1 MLTPTDT
8 HDWRPHDG
16 NSGIGQPVRRKED
29 LRLVTGQGCFSD
41 DVDLPGQAYV
51 VMVRSP
57 HAHAR
62 IARSMSRAA
71 LAVPGVVAVLT
82 GRDLLADRVKPIP
95 HKQWSYHP
103 AEIPLQNKDG
113 AAVFAAAHFPMPA
126 DKARFVGEAVAMV
139 IADTVAAA
147 KDGAERVAI
156 DYEPLPAV
164 THAVA
169 SAEQDA
175 PRLWE
180 EAPSNVLIDA
190 EVGNDAATAA
200 AFARAAHVVR
210 LKTWIPR
217 VTAVPME
224 PRAAV
229 ASYDAATQRYTVYAG
244 SGGAVRLKTDIAQ
257 TLDIPDAAVRVVMR
271 DVGGN
276 FGSRGAIY
284 PEFVLVA
291 WASRRR
297 RPPGQMDVRA
307 ARVLPQR
314 LPGPRPLES
323 RRSSPSMRTATF
335 WHCAGRM
342 SAIWARSPANF
353 SMVQKGVEINSSIY
367 RMPAA
372 CFRAR
377 CVASNTTPT
386 RPYRSSGRP
395 EVMFVMERLIDLGG
409 APMRARPGRDQAAQ
423 SAHQSELPYTNP
435 FGMVY
440 DSGDYHQVMDRALAL
455 SDWQGFGARRAE
467 ARKRGKVRGI
477 GLANYIDTATGVPRE
492 RAEVTVQPD
501 GFVDVVIGTVSNG
514 QGHETSF
521 AQLVTEWLGVPFE
534 RVRLL
539 TGDTD
544 TVQVGGGT
552 HSGRGMRLASII
564 IHKATRG
571 IIAKGARIAAHVLE
585 APAAEI
591 EFADGRFSWKGTNR
605 SLDLFEVAGAA
616 RERCDL
622 SDELRGAL
630 AETCDETVN
639 VAGYGYGSHVCE
651 VEIDPETGVVEIV
664 RHTTVDDVGRAVN
677 PLIIHGQTHGGIA
690 QGVGEALLEQ
700 CFYDAGTG
708 QPLAGSFMDY
718 AMPRASDFPSLHHGH
733 QRGALDHAPARHPSG
748 RRGRHDAG
756 ARRRRQR
763 DRGCARRLRRH
774 PYRDAR
780 HARAHLAGDQR
791 HGAADAVVT
800 YPRPR

>member
-62 IARSMSRAA
+62 IRSIDVAPA

-156 DYEPLPAV
+156 DYQPLPAV
-164 THAVA
+164 TQAVA
-169 SAEQDA
+169 SAALDA

-190 EVGNDAATAA
+190 EVGNAAATAA

-210 LKTWIPR
+210 LETWIPR

-291 WASRRR
+291 WASRRVG
-297 RPPGQMDVRA
+297 RPVKWTCERH
-307 ARVLPQR
+307 
-314 LPGPRPLES
+314 ES
-323 RRSSPSMRTATF
+323 FLSDYQ
-335 WHCAGRM
+335 GRDLA
-342 SAIWARSPANF
+342 SEAELALDADGKFLALRGSNVGNLGALTANF

-377 CVASNTTPT
+377 CVTSNTTPT

-395 EVMFVMERLIDLGG
+395 EVMFVMERLIDL
-409 APMRARPGRDQAAQ
+409 AARRCGLDRVEIRRRNLLTTG
-423 SAHQSELPYTNP
+423 ELPYTNP

-492 RAEVTVQPD
+492 HAEVTVQPD

-571 IIAKGARIAAHVLE
+571 IIAKGARIAAHVLQ
-585 APAAEI
+585 APAGEI
-591 EFADGRFSWKGTNR
+591 AFDDGRFAWKGTNR

-616 RERCDL
+616 LDRRDL
-622 SDELRGAL
+622 PDELRGAL

-690 QGVGEALLEQ
+690 QGVGEALREQ

-718 AMPRASDFPSLHHGH
+718 AMPRASDFPLFTTDISEVPSTTHPLGI
-733 QRGALDHAPARHPSG
+733 RPAGEGGTTPALAVVVNATV
-748 RRGRHDAG
+748 DA
-756 ARRRRQR
+756 
-763 DRGCARRLRRH
+763 
-774 PYRDAR
+774 
-780 HARAHLAGDQR
+780 LAGF
-791 HGAADAVVT
+791 GVT
-800 YPRPR
+800 HIEMPATPERIWRAINGMEARSRTRR

>member
-1 MLTPTDT
+1 MLTPADT

-29 LRLVTGQGCFSD
+29 WRLLTGQGCFSD
-41 DVDLPGQAYV
+41 DVNLPDQAYA

-62 IARSMSRAA
+62 IASIDVAPA

-82 GRDLLADRVKPIP
+82 GRDLVADRVKPIP

-113 AAVFAAAHFPMPA
+113 APVFAAAHLPMPA

-139 IADTVAAA
+139 IADSIAAA

-156 DYEPLPAV
+156 DYQPLPAV
-164 THAVA
+164 TQAVA
-169 SAEQDA
+169 AAEPDA
-175 PRLWE
+175 ARLWE

-190 EVGNDAATAA
+190 EVGNAAATAA

-210 LKTWIPR
+210 LETWIPR

-229 ASYDAATQRYTVYAG
+229 ASYDAATQRYTVHAG

-257 TLDIPDAAVRVVMR
+257 TLDIPEAAVRVVMR

-291 WASRRR
+291 WAARRVG
-297 RPPGQMDVRA
+297 RPVKWTCERH
-307 ARVLPQR
+307 
-314 LPGPRPLES
+314 ES
-323 RRSSPSMRTATF
+323 FLSDYQ
-335 WHCAGRM
+335 GRDLA
-342 SAIWARSPANF
+342 SEAELALDADGRFLALRGSNVGNLGALTANF

-395 EVMFVMERLIDLGG
+395 EVMFVMERLTDL
-409 APMRARPGRDQAAQ
+409 AARQCGLDRVEIRRRNLLI
-423 SAHQSELPYTNP
+423 SSELPYTNP

-455 SDWQGFGARRAE
+455 SGWHGFGARRAE
-467 ARKRGKVRGI
+467 ARKRGMVRGI

-544 TVQVGGGT
+544 TVKVGGGT

-591 EFADGRFSWKGTNR
+591 EFDDGRFAWKGTNR
-605 SLDLFEVAGAA
+605 SLDLFEVAAAA
-616 RERCDL
+616 RDRHDL
-622 SDELRGAL
+622 PDELRGTL

-651 VEIDPETGVVEIV
+651 VEIDPETGEVEIV

-690 QGVGEALLEQ
+690 QGVGQALLEH
-700 CFYDAGTG
+700 CFYDADSG

-718 AMPRASDFPSLHHGH
+718 AMPRAGDFPSFTTDISEVPSATHPLGI
-733 QRGALDHAPARHPSG
+733 RPAGEGGTTPSLAVVVNAIV
-748 RRGRHDAG
+748 DA
-756 ARRRRQR
+756 
-763 DRGCARRLRRH
+763 
-774 PYRDAR
+774 
-780 HARAHLAGDQR
+780 LAGF
-791 HGAADAVVT
+791 GVT
-800 YPRPR
+800 HIEMPATPERIWRAINGMEPRSRTRP

>member
-41 DVDLPGQAYV
+41 DVDLPGQAYA

-62 IARSMSRAA
+62 IRSIDVAPA

-156 DYEPLPAV
+156 DYQPLPAV
-164 THAVA
+164 TQAVA
-169 SAEQDA
+169 SAALDA

-190 EVGNDAATAA
+190 EVGNAAATAA

-210 LKTWIPR
+210 LETWIPR

-291 WASRRR
+291 WASRRVGRPVKWTCERHESFLSDYQGRDLASEAELALDADGKFLALRGSNVGNLGALTGEFLDGAEGR
-297 RPPGQMDVRA
+297 RDQFQHLPHAGRLLPRALRRQQHHADAALPELRPAGGDVRDGA
-307 ARVLPQR
+307 AD
-314 LPGPRPLES
+314 RP
-323 RRSSPSMRTATF
+323 
-335 WHCAGRM
+335 
-342 SAIWARSPANF
+342 
-353 SMVQKGVEINSSIY
+353 
-367 RMPAA
+367 
-372 CFRAR
+372 
-377 CVASNTTPT
+377 
-386 RPYRSSGRP
+386 
-395 EVMFVMERLIDLGG
+395 GG

-423 SAHQSELPYTNP
+423 SAHRVRAAVHEPVRHGLRQRRLP
-435 FGMVY
+435 
-440 DSGDYHQVMDRALAL
+440 SGDGSGAGIVRLARFRRPPRRGEKARQGSRDRARQLHRHRDRRSARARRGHGTAGRL
-455 SDWQGFGARRAE
+455 RRRGDRHRLQRPGARDELRPAGDRMARRSVRA
-467 ARKRGKVRGI
+467 
-477 GLANYIDTATGVPRE
+477 
-492 RAEVTVQPD
+492 RA
-501 GFVDVVIGTVSNG
+501 
-514 QGHETSF
+514 
-521 AQLVTEWLGVPFE
+521 
-534 RVRLL
+534 
-539 TGDTD
+539 
-544 TVQVGGGT
+544 
-552 HSGRGMRLASII
+552 
-564 IHKATRG
+564 
-571 IIAKGARIAAHVLE
+571 AAHRRYRHGPGRRRD
-585 APAAEI
+585 AFRPRHAARQHHHPQGDARHHRQGRPHRRPCAARRRQAEI
-591 EFADGRFSWKGTNR
+591 EFADGRFAWKGTNR

-616 RERCDL
+616 RERRDL
-622 SDELRGAL
+622 PDELRGAL

-718 AMPRASDFPSLHHGH
+718 AMPRASDFPSFTTDISEVPSTTHPLGI
-733 QRGALDHAPARHPSG
+733 RPAGEGGTTPALAVVVNAIV
-748 RRGRHDAG
+748 DA
-756 ARRRRQR
+756 
-763 DRGCARRLRRH
+763 
-774 PYRDAR
+774 
-780 HARAHLAGDQR
+780 LAGF
-791 HGAADAVVT
+791 GVT
-800 YPRPR
+800 HIEMPATPERIWRAINGMEPRSRTRP